1 MKMMKESPSHLIS
14 TNMLNDKQL
23 EVLSYEVDDILM
35 TLAQKHN
42 IGSLSLSSIMIA
54 RLMRLVME
62 TGDLDDLRSIMVLA
76 INTTDDRTRDTHTI
90 Q

>member
-1 MKMMKESPSHLIS
+1 M
-14 TNMLNDKQL
+14 NMLNDAQL
-23 EVLSYEVDDILM
+23 ETLSYEVDEILM
-35 TLAQKHN
+35 KLAQKHS

-62 TGDLDDLRSIMVLA
+62 TGDLNDLRSIMVLA
-76 INTTDDRTRDTHTI
+76 INTTDDRTRDNPTI

>member
-1 MKMMKESPSHLIS
+1 
-14 TNMLNDKQL
+14 MLNDEQL
-23 EVLSYEVDDILM
+23 ETLSYEVDDILM
-35 TLAQKHN
+35 KLAQKHS

-62 TGDLDDLRSIMVLA
+62 TGDLDDLRSIMALA
-76 INTTDDRTRDTHTI
+76 INTDTEQSPRVI